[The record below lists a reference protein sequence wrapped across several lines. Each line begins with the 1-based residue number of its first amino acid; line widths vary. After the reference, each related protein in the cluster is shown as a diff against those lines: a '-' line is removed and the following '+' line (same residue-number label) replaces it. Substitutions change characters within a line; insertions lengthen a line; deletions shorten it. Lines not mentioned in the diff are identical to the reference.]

1 MPRFR
6 SPLRRIALAAI
17 LVFVGQADAAG
28 QLGRPSPPSGP
39 VIETGSAVA
48 WPHLPPGRR
57 MASGGTYSPGDWV
70 VAHRSLPLGLR
81 LVLTDDRGERAVVV
95 TVSDRGSHLASGAML
110 VSDAAAALL
119 GIPEDE
125 PRRVRFRRLRPGDPA
140 TPGAWTPDRAAEPAA
155 GQEWSVQLGSF
166 GERSAAERFA
176 ERLDGTRVERI
187 RVDGRTVYRVY
198 FGRFSDR
205 THAEAWR
212 ERLAGWGIDGFVK
225 SLHEADR

>member
-1 MPRFR
+1 
-6 SPLRRIALAAI
+6 
-17 LVFVGQADAAG
+17 
-28 QLGRPSPPSGP
+28 
-39 VIETGSAVA
+39 
-48 WPHLPPGRR
+48 
-57 MASGGTYSPGDWV
+57 
-70 VAHRSLPLGLR
+70 
-81 LVLTDDRGERAVVV
+81 
-95 TVSDRGSHLASGAML
+95 ML